1 MGGIIISGVHGVGKG
16 TFITQLEKCNMEIL
30 VLSASKLIS
39 NYHNPEDSGYK
50 KVKDVA
56 ANQKLLVDEIKKQ
69 TDNLM
74 IDYVLDGHISLI
86 NAHNQIET
94 IPEGFFVNAD
104 IKTIVLIQDEP
115 LMIEKRLKQRDG
127 RSLSVEVI
135 KRIQEIELEYSESL
149 SKKYEMDLY
158 VIKDKKTKA
167 EFFKNMHK

>member
-16 TFITQLEKCNMEIL
+16 TFITQIETCDMGVL
-30 VLSASKLIS
+30 VLSASKIIS

-56 ANQKLLVDEIKKQ
+56 ANQKLLVDEIKKH

-94 IPEGFFVNAD
+94 IPEDFFVNAD
-104 IKTIVLIQDEP
+104 IKRIVLIQDEP

-127 RSLSVEVI
+127 RSLSVELIRTVQ
-135 KRIQEIELEYSESL
+135 RIELEYSDYL
-149 SKKYEMDLY
+149 SKKYEIELCVLRDDKSKSEF
-158 VIKDKKTKA
+158 IK
-167 EFFKNMHK
+167 NIS